1 MYTGTVSGVLCR
13 EVYCLYCVLIW
24 ESPLLEVSYNI
35 FITIKTSSYCKS
47 TNGMGKKY
55 VLRFRSIVHKFVPSR

>member
-35 FITIKTSSYCKS
+35 FITIKTSS
-47 TNGMGKKY
+47 
-55 VLRFRSIVHKFVPSR
+55 VLQVHKRAKSIS